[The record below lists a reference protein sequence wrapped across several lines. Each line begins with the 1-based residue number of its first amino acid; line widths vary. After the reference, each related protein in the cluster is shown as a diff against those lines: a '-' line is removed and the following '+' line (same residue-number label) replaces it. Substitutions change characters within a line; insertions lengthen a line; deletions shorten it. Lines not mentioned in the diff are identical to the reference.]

1 MGTVSPRYRNTN
13 LGNYSIRWTDFW
25 ARCWRVHCEERR
37 LGLEMDYVVSR
48 DLLSEIRYCS
58 TQAEQKLLNRIATIM
73 ALVIFA
79 IALPTTCETLAP
91 VVLQRKAA
99 RLRFQTKNWALHS
112 KRDEEPVE
120 FKALARKYGIKPLQM
135 LVQEPILLAM
145 TCFMALVYALI
156 YLAFFAFPYSFSVVR
171 GWEIGVS
178 ALPFFG
184 LLIGYLIGF
193 LLSYLESTIRFQRL
207 LREKH
212 GEVAPEERL
221 PPMILGS
228 FILIAGMFW
237 FAWTS
242 FPSKYICTLYHYGA
256 IETEH

>member
-1 MGTVSPRYRNTN
+1 MHCGLCN
-13 LGNYSIRWTDFW
+13 
-25 ARCWRVHCEERR
+25 AR
-37 LGLEMDYVVSR
+37 
-48 DLLSEIRYCS
+48 
-58 TQAEQKLLNRIATIM
+58 AEVTCANRIALIM
-73 ALVIFA
+73 AMVIFV
-79 IALPTTCETLAP
+79 ISLPTTCETYAP

-112 KRDEEPVE
+112 KRDEEPIE
-120 FKALARKYGIKPLQM
+120 FKSLARKYGIKPLQM

-156 YLAFFAFPYSFSVVR
+156 YLAFFAFPYSFQVVR
-171 GWEIGVS
+171 GWEIGIS
-178 ALPFFG
+178 TLPFFG

-193 LLSYLESTIRFQRL
+193 LLSWLESTIRFQRL

-212 GEVAPEERL
+212 GDVPPEERL

-228 FILIAGMFW
+228 VILIVGLFW

-242 FPSKYICTLYHYGA
+242 SPSKLLLHAVSKEG
-256 IETEH
+256 